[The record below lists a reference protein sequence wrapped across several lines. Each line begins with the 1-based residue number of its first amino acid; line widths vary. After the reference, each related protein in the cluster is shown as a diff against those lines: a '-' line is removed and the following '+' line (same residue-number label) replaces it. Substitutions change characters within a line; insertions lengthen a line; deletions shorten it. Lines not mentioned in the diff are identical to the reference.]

1 MSLLSLNT
9 EQAAALHA
17 VQHGRNI
24 FLTGAGGT
32 GKSHTIRAITEWA
45 HRAGLRYAVTA
56 LTGCAALL
64 LNCGAKTLHSWGG
77 VGLARESPATL
88 VDAIKRNR
96 RAARRW
102 TDTQL
107 LIVDEVS
114 MMSPDFLEKLDCVA
128 RRIRKRPEQRFGGL
142 QLVLAGDFC
151 QLPPVTRDT
160 SGGAPKF
167 IFEMPLWSELIDE
180 TVYLRQIL
188 RQTDPVFQTLLNEAR
203 LGTLT
208 PASVGLLEKRM
219 GLPWQENEI
228 RPTLLFSRNT
238 DVDEVNR
245 RNMEA
250 LTTERRTYEAQTVV
264 MDTTV
269 TVRRGPSSGP
279 AGTPRPLVVPPDDP
293 DVLVALERLDADAPY
308 DPKLELAIGA
318 QVMLIVNLDQDR
330 GLVNGSRGVVTG
342 FSDGGLPLVKFLG
355 QREPILMDRSYWW
368 LDTEGIEGIGRGQI
382 PLRVAYAITIHKSQG
397 ATLDCALIDIGSST
411 FEYGQAYVALSRVRS
426 LEGLYVWKL
435 DPRKIRCHAAVAAF
449 YAGLPSVTAPVTAVG
464 GAGTAAVGGAGVED
478 ADPTPPAYLDT
489 ALIDLSPAYL
499 DTALTDLSP
508 AWLSVLRPYIASSAG
523 LRLQERL
530 AAQALSAP
538 VLPAAEDT
546 FAALRACPDPAA
558 VRVVILGQDPYPTAG
573 HAHGLAFS
581 VRSSVV
587 KLPPSLVN
595 IYKELSADLGVAAPT
610 NGCLQGWA
618 EQGVLLLN
626 DILTVIQ
633 GARLSHAGIG
643 WEELTTQIL
652 ATVLTAAPH
661 VVVIAWG
668 ANAQKK
674 LEVTAVFKAIRDRGH
689 TVLKAPHPSP
699 LSAHTGFFGSRPFS
713 QANAALV
720 AHGLSPIGWVVSSS
734 VPESE
739 SSSSRAGKKTVV

>member
-1 MSLLSLNT
+1 MSAATAPTSITPLSTTLAPLNA

-17 VQHGRNI
+17 IKHGRNI

-45 HRAGLRYAVTA
+45 HQAGLRYAVTA

-64 LNCGAKTLHSWGG
+64 LNCGAKTLHSWAG
-77 VGLARESPATL
+77 VGLAKDSPATL

-114 MMSPDFLEKLDCVA
+114 MMNPEFLEKLDCVA

-151 QLPPVTRDT
+151 QLPPVFRDM

-180 TVYLRQIL
+180 TIYLRQII

-203 LGTLT
+203 LGILT
-208 PASVGLLEKRM
+208 PASVGILERRLS
-219 GLPWQENEI
+219 LPWQENEI

-238 DVDEVNR
+238 EVDEVNR

-250 LTTERRTYEAQTVV
+250 LTTERRTFEAQTVV

-269 TVRRGPSSGP
+269 SVRRAPSSGTSSC
-279 AGTPRPLVVPPDDP
+279 AGVPRALIVPPDDP
-293 DVLVALERLDADAPY
+293 DVLVALERLDSDAPY
-308 DPKLELAIGA
+308 VPKLELAVGA
-318 QVMLIVNLDQDR
+318 QVMLLINLDQDR
-330 GLVNGSRGVVTG
+330 GLVNGSRGVVSS
-342 FSDGGLPLVKFLG
+342 FSDGGLPLVKFMN
-355 QREPILMDRSYWW
+355 QRDPILLDRAYWW
-368 LDTEGIEGIGRGQI
+368 LDEYDSIGRGQI

-397 ATLDCALIDIGSST
+397 ATLDCALIDIGAST

-426 LEGLYVWKL
+426 LEGLYIWKL
-435 DPRKIRCHAAVAAF
+435 DPRKIRCHPAVAAF
-449 YAGLPSVTAPVTAVG
+449 YATVPEPATTP
-464 GAGTAAVGGAGVED
+464 TAATGGCSTASAITED
-478 ADPTPPAYLDT
+478 GDPTPPT
-489 ALIDLSPAYL
+489 YL

-508 AWLSVLRPYIASSAG
+508 AWLTVLRPYIASPAG
-523 LRLQERL
+523 IRLQERL
-530 AAQALSAP
+530 AAQALAAP
-538 VLPAAEDT
+538 ILPAAEDT

-558 VRVVILGQDPYPTAG
+558 VRVIILGQDPYPTAG

-581 VRSSVV
+581 VRTSVV

-610 NGCLQGWA
+610 NGCLQHWA
-618 EQGVLLLN
+618 DQGVLLMN

-643 WEELTTQIL
+643 WEDLTAQIL
-652 ATVLTAAPH
+652 ATVLQVAPH

-674 LEVTAVFKAIRDRGH
+674 LENTAVFKAIRDRGH
-689 TVLKAPHPSP
+689 TVLTAPHPSP

-713 QANAALV
+713 QTNAALV
-720 AHGLSPIGWVVSSS
+720 ERGLTSIEWTAAAG
-734 VPESE
+734 
-739 SSSSRAGKKTVV
+739 SSSSMAGMKSVV

>member
-1 MSLLSLNT
+1 MSVATTPTPQLSAPLNS
-9 EQAAALHA
+9 EQASALHA
-17 VQHGRNI
+17 IQHGRNI

-45 HRAGLRYAVTA
+45 HCAGLRYAVTA

-64 LNCGAKTLHSWGG
+64 LNCGAKTLHSWAG
-77 VGLARESPATL
+77 VGLAKDSPATL

-114 MMSPDFLEKLDCVA
+114 MMSQDFLEKLDCVA

-160 SGGAPKF
+160 SGGTRF
-167 IFEMPLWSELIDE
+167 IFEMPLWPQLIDE
-180 TVYLRQIL
+180 TIYLRQII
-188 RQTDPVFQTLLNEAR
+188 RQSDPVFQTLLNEAR

-208 PASVGLLEKRM
+208 PASVGVLERRL
-219 GLPWQENEI
+219 GLAWQENEI
-228 RPTLLFSRNT
+228 RPTLLFSRNA

-250 LTTERRTYEAQTVV
+250 LTTDRRTYEAQTVV

-269 TVRRGPSSGP
+269 TVRRTPGSISASSSTG
-279 AGTPRPLVVPPDDP
+279 APRALIVPPDDP

-308 DPKLELAIGA
+308 VPKLELAVGA
-318 QVMLIVNLDQDR
+318 QVMLLINLDQDR

-342 FSDGGLPLVKFLG
+342 FSDGGLPQVKFMNH
-355 QREPILMDRSYWW
+355 RDPILMDRAYWW
-368 LDTEGIEGIGRGQI
+368 LDEYDGIGRGQV

-397 ATLDCALIDIGSST
+397 ATLDCALIDIGAST

-426 LEGLYVWKL
+426 LEGLYIWKL
-435 DPRKIRCHAAVAAF
+435 DPRKIRCHPTVAAF
-449 YAGLPSVTAPVTAVG
+449 YATLPAAPVVAAPATG
-464 GAGTAAVGGAGVED
+464 GSSTTITPVED
-478 ADPTPPAYLDT
+478 HDPTPPPPPLQPTYLET
-489 ALIDLSPAYL
+489 ALADLSH
-499 DTALTDLSP
+499 
-508 AWLSVLRPYIASSAG
+508 AWLSVLRPYIASPAG
-523 LRLQERL
+523 IRLQERL
-530 AAQALSAP
+530 AAQALAAP
-538 VLPAAEDT
+538 VLPTAEDT
-546 FAALRACPDPAA
+546 FAALRTCPDPAA
-558 VRVVILGQDPYPTAG
+558 VRVIILGQDPYPTAG

-581 VRSSVV
+581 VRTSIV

-595 IYKELSADLGVAAPT
+595 IYKELSTDLGVAAPT
-610 NGCLQGWA
+610 NGCLLSWA
-618 EQGVLLLN
+618 TQGVLLLN

-633 GARLSHAGIG
+633 GARLSHSGIG
-643 WEELTTQIL
+643 WEEMTAQIL
-652 ATVLTAAPH
+652 ATVLQTAPH

-674 LEVTAVFKAIRDRGH
+674 LEHTAVFTAIRDRSH
-689 TVLKAPHPSP
+689 TVLTAPHPSP

-713 QANAALV
+713 QANAALIARGLESINWTSV
-720 AHGLSPIGWVVSSS
+720 AASA
-734 VPESE
+734 E
-739 SSSSRAGKKTVV
+739 SSSSTAGKKIVA